1 MKNTNKINYTENKEI
16 IKKINS
22 RFRTF
27 NREMAHHLG
36 LKVAV
41 YLAYLIDQD
50 KFHNDTKLGDE
61 FYKQIKYIT
70 IETTLSSDDIKKANR
85 ILKNLEVVNITKKAN
100 PCRNFF
106 RINYKKLLEIYETAF
121 DKFTKMIEEKKL
133 DKTQFYK
140 SKKKLTKKSKK
151 MEEQND
157 KKIDEKDEKNLEK
170 NVEISSKI
178 DISVGEK
185 FTHLVGEK
193 FTHYIYKTKQIKKR
207 TKYINFINKISG
219 HDVTL
224 SPKTMKLINIKDL
237 RKREGED
244 RMIDNEFFSEK
255 EKEKEKKPAKKEKE
269 KVKGGLK
276 PLLAI
281 TNEKF
286 EEELYDEL
294 KGLLFQYLRCHLGKR
309 RLPTEEKWAGMLDN
323 LKAYSSL
330 TITNAVGTKFLQSRA
345 IKIVERAIQGK
356 GDGIPFLDFDNI
368 F

>member
-61 FYKQIKYIT
+61 FYKQVKYIT
-70 IETTLSSDDIKKANR
+70 IETTLSRDDIQKANKL
-85 ILKNLEVVNITKKAN
+85 LKELEVVDITKKAN

-106 RINYKKLLEIYETAF
+106 RINYKKLLEIYETAYNEF
-121 DKFTKMIEEKKL
+121 SKMVEEKKL

-140 SKKKLTKKSKK
+140 SKKLTKKDEKFDEEKNKK
-151 MEEQND
+151 MD
-157 KKIDEKDEKNLEK
+157 KNDEKNLEK
-170 NVEISSKI
+170 NVEISTKI
-178 DISVGEK
+178 DTSVNEK
-185 FTHLVGEK
+185 SAHLVNEK
-193 FTHYIYKTKQIKKR
+193 SDHYIYKTKQIKKR

-219 HDVTL
+219 HEVTPT
-224 SPKTMKLINIKDL
+224 PKTMKLIKIKDL

-281 TNEKF
+281 TNKKF
-286 EEELYDEL
+286 EEGLYDEL

>member
-70 IETTLSSDDIKKANR
+70 IETTLSIDDVKKANK
-85 ILKNLEVVNITKKAN
+85 ILKNLEVLIITKKGN

-106 RINYKKLLEIYETAF
+106 RINYKKLLEVYETAF
-121 DKFTKMIEEKKL
+121 DKFTKMIEEQKL

-140 SKKKLTKKSKK
+140 AKKLSKKDENVEEKNDTKN
-151 MEEQND
+151 E
-157 KKIDEKDEKNLEK
+157 KIDEKNLKN
-170 NVEISSKI
+170 NVEISRKI
-178 DISVGEK
+178 DTSVSEK
-185 FTHLVGEK
+185 FAHLVSEK
-193 FTHYIYKTKQIKKR
+193 LAHYIYKTKQIKKR

-224 SPKTMKLINIKDL
+224 TPKTMKLINIKDL

-255 EKEKEKKPAKKEKE
+255 EKEKEKKPTKKEKE

-286 EEELYDEL
+286 EEGLYDEL
-294 KGLLFQYLRCHLGKR
+294 KGLLFQYIRCHLGKR

>member
-1 MKNTNKINYTENKEI
+1 MKNTNKINYNENKEI

-140 SKKKLTKKSKK
+140 SKKLTKKSKK

-178 DISVGEK
+178 DTSVSEK

-193 FTHYIYKTKQIKKR
+193 SAHYIYKTKQIKKR

-244 RMIDNEFFSEK
+244 RMIDNEFFSK
-255 EKEKEKKPAKKEKE
+255 NEKEKEKKPAKKEKE

-286 EEELYDEL
+286 EEGLYDEL

-330 TITNAVGTKFLQSRA
+330 TITNAVGAKFLQSRA

>member
-36 LKVAV
+36 LKAAV

-50 KFHNDTKLGDE
+50 KFHNKTKLGDE
-61 FYKQIKYIT
+61 FYKQVKYIM
-70 IETTLSSDDIKKANR
+70 IETTLSRDDVKKANKL
-85 ILKNLEVVNITKKAN
+85 LKELEVVEITKKGN

-106 RINYKKLLEIYETAF
+106 RINYKKLLEIYETAYNEF
-121 DKFTKMIEEKKL
+121 EKMIENQKL
-133 DKTQFYK
+133 DKTQFYN
-140 SKKKLTKKSKK
+140 SKKSTKKIEK
-151 MEEQND
+151 MEEKIEQKND
-157 KKIDEKDEKNLEK
+157 TFNEKNIEK
-170 NVEISSKI
+170 NVEISTKI
-178 DISVGEK
+178 DTSVCENLA
-185 FTHLVGEK
+185 HLVGK
-193 FTHYIYKTKQIKKR
+193 KSDHYIYKTKQIEKKN
-207 TKYINFINKISG
+207 KYINFINKISG

-286 EEELYDEL
+286 EEGLYDEL